1 MMRRRAGSG
10 GLLRVVLLKVVVA
23 VDVVFGTWAKA
34 DPSSRPSAL
43 LSLDMFW
50 QEEISVNFSVLE
62 ATRGVCPLTVNHGD
76 TTVEWTRQLRGG
88 AWWMLI

>member
-1 MMRRRAGSG
+1 MVRRRAGLG
-10 GLLRVVLLKVVVA
+10 GLLRVVLLKVVVS
-23 VDVVFGTWAKA
+23 VEVVFGTCAMAKA

-62 ATRGVCPLTVNHGD
+62 ATRGACPRTLKHGD
-76 TTVEWTRQLRGG
+76 TTCSVEWAQLRGG
-88 AWWMLI
+88 A

>member
-10 GLLRVVLLKVVVA
+10 GLLWVALLTVVVS
-23 VDVVFGTWAKA
+23 VDVVFGTCAKA

-43 LSLDMFW
+43 LSLFMVW

-62 ATRGVCPLTVNHGD
+62 ATRVACPRTVKHY
-76 TTVEWTRQLRGG
+76 WRLRYYI
-88 AWWMLI
+88 MYM

>member
-1 MMRRRAGSG
+1 MRRRAGLG
-10 GLLRVVLLKVVVA
+10 GLLRVALLTVVVS
-23 VDVVFGTWAKA
+23 VDVVFGTWAMA

-62 ATRGVCPLTVNHGD
+62 ATRGACPRTVKHGD
-76 TTVEWTRQLRGG
+76 TTCSVEWTQLRSG
-88 AWWMLI
+88 A

>member
-1 MMRRRAGSG
+1 MVRRRTAGLG
-10 GLLRVVLLKVVVA
+10 GLLRVALLTVVVS

-62 ATRGVCPLTVNHGD
+62 ATRGSCPRTVKHGD
-76 TTVEWTRQLRGG
+76 TTCSVEWTQLRGG
-88 AWWMLI
+88 A

>member
-1 MMRRRAGSG
+1 MRRRAGLG
-10 GLLRVVLLKVVVA
+10 GLLRVALLTVVVS
-23 VDVVFGTWAKA
+23 VDVVFGTWAMA

-62 ATRGVCPLTVNHGD
+62 ATRGACPRTFYLMRFFPN
-76 TTVEWTRQLRGG
+76 EIMEIFLFSF
-88 AWWMLI
+88 

>member
-1 MMRRRAGSG
+1 MRRRAGLG
-10 GLLRVVLLKVVVA
+10 GLLRVALLTVVVS
-23 VDVVFGTWAKA
+23 VDVVFGTWAMA

-62 ATRGVCPLTVNHGD
+62 ATRGACPRTVKHGD
-76 TTVEWTRQLRGG
+76 FKLLHVHVVWSGHS
-88 AWWMLI
+88 